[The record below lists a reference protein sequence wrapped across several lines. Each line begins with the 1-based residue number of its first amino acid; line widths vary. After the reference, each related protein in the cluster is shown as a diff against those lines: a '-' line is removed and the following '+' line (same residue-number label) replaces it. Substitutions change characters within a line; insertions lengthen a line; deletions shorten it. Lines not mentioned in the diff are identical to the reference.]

1 MGSSKTQQKQG
12 EASPTSMDAASTL
25 DSTAGAAEPVK
36 CAAAAAAAIAAW
48 ENKRDKFDQS
58 GHVRF
63 QVCSSLPQNSY
74 RDKKQRGV
82 QHSFLNIPA

>member
-36 CAAAAAAAIAAW
+36 CAAAAAAIAAW